1 MRLRRSS
8 AYDDYP
14 FRRILIVFKRAA
26 IDAGATFINSGAFY
40 GNSEDGGLDNLRLL
54 NRFFK
59 ANPGY
64 EDKVVISV
72 KGGMRGGKLMH
83 GPDSR

>member
-1 MRLRRSS
+1 MLPSLTYADSLR
-8 AYDDYP
+8 
-14 FRRILIVFKRAA
+14 RAA

-40 GNSEDGGLDNLRLL
+40 GNSQDGGLDNLRLL

-64 EDKVVISV
+64 EEKVIISV
-72 KGGMRGGKLMH
+72 KGGMRGGKLMQ